1 MAMPEE
7 EKEWKKKAV
16 FDYNIPEEWEEKK
29 NSGEIDLN
37 NLKIEENSNE
47 FS

>member
-7 EKEWKKKAV
+7 EKEWKKKDV
-16 FDYNIPEEWEEKK
+16 FDYNITEEWEEKK